1 MTGTTLKQIKV
12 LKMDL
17 NNIHNSFADFEFN
30 ETNLF
35 PEAQYIIQKNGLQAA
50 MFMLEV
56 CTENPPKVT
65 ALKFSLVLQNF
76 QMFQFSRHFF

>member
-1 MTGTTLKQIKV
+1 MLKRMKI
-12 LKMDL
+12 LKMDP
-17 NNIHNSFADFEFN
+17 NNTHNSFADFEFN

-35 PEAQYIIQKNGLQAA
+35 PVAQYITQKNGLQAA
-50 MFMLEV
+50 TFMLEV

-65 ALKFSLVLQNF
+65 ALKCSLVLQNF